1 MAIPPVTFQQIP
13 ADRQFYA
20 LITVLGLLIG
30 LGLWAFAHL
39 EHSGHVATGMNNQ
52 VVWGL
57 PHVFAIFLIVTASGA
72 LNIGSI
78 GTVFGKQVYQ
88 PWARLSALL
97 AISLLIG
104 GLMILLLDLG
114 RPDRLLIAMT
124 HYHFTS
130 IFAWNMILYS
140 GFLLLAVGYLSSM
153 LDRKLKRFYQTFGW
167 SLFIWRLVL
176 TSGTGSIFGFLV
188 ARDAYNSAIL
198 APLFIAL
205 SLTWGLALFLL
216 VVYALQSWVGT
227 TVSKEL
233 RQRLRGLL
241 ATFIATVL
249 LLELVWHLSGLYS
262 AERSAAEQYL
272 LWKGGLYSALFW
284 VGQIIIGSLAPLSLI
299 FYRPW
304 KQSVSAL
311 PIAAACV
318 LLGGLAQLY
327 ALIIGG
333 QTVPLS
339 LFAGAEIVS
348 DYFDGVMATYIPTVW
363 EWLLAIGGIGLAL
376 LLMLLGIKFAR
387 IIPSVMH

>member
-1 MAIPPVTFQQIP
+1 MAIPPVTFQQLP

-249 LLELVWHLSGLYS
+249 LLELVRHLSGLYS

-272 LWKGGLYSALFW
+272 LWKGGFYSALFW

-311 PIAAACV
+311 LIAAAGV

-327 ALIIGG
+327 ALIISG

-339 LFAGAEIVS
+339 LFAGAEIAS

-387 IIPSVMH
+387 IIPSVTH

>member
-1 MAIPPVTFQQIP
+1 MAIPSVTFQQLP
-13 ADRQFYA
+13 ADRHFYA

-39 EHSGHVATGMNNQ
+39 EHSGHVATGMSNQ

-249 LLELVWHLSGLYS
+249 LLELVRHLSGLYS

-311 PIAAACV
+311 PVAAACV

-339 LFAGAEIVS
+339 LFAGAEIAS

-387 IIPSVMH
+387 IIPAVTH

>member
-216 VVYALQSWVGT
+216 AVYALQSWVGT

-311 PIAAACV
+311 PIAAAGV

-339 LFAGAEIVS
+339 LFAGAEIAS

-387 IIPSVMH
+387 IIPAVTH

>member
-216 VVYALQSWVGT
+216 AVYALQSWVGT

-311 PIAAACV
+311 PIAAAGV

-339 LFAGAEIVS
+339 LFAGAEIAS

>member
-216 VVYALQSWVGT
+216 AVYALQSWVGT

-249 LLELVWHLSGLYS
+249 LLELVRHLSGLYS

-339 LFAGAEIVS
+339 LFAGAEIAS

-387 IIPSVMH
+387 IIPAVTH

>member
-216 VVYALQSWVGT
+216 AVYALQSWVGT

-249 LLELVWHLSGLYS
+249 LLELVRHLSGLYS

>member
-198 APLFIAL
+198 APLFLAL

-216 VVYALQSWVGT
+216 AVYALQSWVGT

-249 LLELVWHLSGLYS
+249 LLELVRHLSGLYS

-339 LFAGAEIVS
+339 LFAGAEIAS

-387 IIPSVMH
+387 IIPSVTH

>member
-1 MAIPPVTFQQIP
+1 MAIPPVTFQQLP

-198 APLFIAL
+198 APLFLAL

-216 VVYALQSWVGT
+216 AVYALQSWVGT

-249 LLELVWHLSGLYS
+249 LLELVRHLSGLYS

-339 LFAGAEIVS
+339 LFAGAEIAS

>member
-249 LLELVWHLSGLYS
+249 LLELVRHLSGLYS

>member
-1 MAIPPVTFQQIP
+1 MAIPPVTFQQLP

-20 LITVLGLLIG
+20 LITVLSLLIG
-30 LGLWAFAHL
+30 LGLWAFVHL

-72 LNIGSI
+72 LNMGSI
-78 GTVFGKQVYQ
+78 GTVFGKQAYQ

-153 LDRKLKRFYQTFGW
+153 LDRKLSRFYQPFGW

-188 ARDAYNSAIL
+188 ARDVYNSAIL

-216 VVYALQSWVGT
+216 VVYVLQFWVGT
-227 TVSKEL
+227 TVSAKL
-233 RQRLRGLL
+233 RHRLRGLL
-241 ATFIATVL
+241 ATFIAAVL
-249 LLELVWHLSGLYS
+249 LLELVRHLSGLYS

-272 LWKGGLYSALFW
+272 LWNGGLYSALFW
-284 VGQIIIGSLAPLSLI
+284 FGQIIIGSLVPLSLI

-304 KQSVSAL
+304 NHSPLAL
-311 PIAAACV
+311 PVAATCV
-318 LLGGLAQLY
+318 FLGGLAQLY

-339 LFAGAEIVS
+339 LFAGAEIAS
-348 DYFDGVMATYIPTVW
+348 DYFDGVIATYTPTVW
-363 EWLLAIGGIGLAL
+363 EWWLVIGGVGLAL

-387 IIPSVMH
+387 IIPVARN

>member
-216 VVYALQSWVGT
+216 AVYALQSWVGT

-387 IIPSVMH
+387 IIPAVTH